1 MKEKTIKMN
10 KELEE
15 KINFYVE
22 RKNKNQYVN
31 ASSVTALYNELFH
44 TNKPITTCGSCLRRY
59 IQEMENY
66 LNKIKK
72 EEEVRTLDD
81 DPVITEQ
88 PKKSVPKKKAST
100 KKASSGPIDK

>member
-1 MKEKTIKMN
+1 MKESTMN
-10 KELEE
+10 KEVEE

-22 RKNKNQYVN
+22 RKNRNQYVN

-72 EEEVRTLDD
+72 EEEIRTLDD
-81 DPVITEQ
+81 DPATTEQ
-88 PKKSVPKKKAST
+88 PKKSVPKKKATT
-100 KKASSGPIDK
+100 KKVSSGPIDK